1 MKVILSGYNY
11 RHKVSYYTERP
22 NGIGDYV
29 LLIIRSPARITID
42 NQTHYIKGNNVI
54 VYRKGSP
61 QYYAAHNAEF
71 VNDWVQFDLDQEEL
85 LFYESIGIPFDTI
98 LDFPDVYPLSRLV
111 ELLWAERWFKYPNAE
126 ESKTLLLR
134 LLLLKLSDLIL
145 SKTAVSSHFTIELM
159 ILRRDISN
167 APQRDW
173 SIENICKS
181 ISISPSYL
189 HSIYKKLFGTTIKED
204 VLASRIARSKQLL
217 SDTNHSIATIAHMVG
232 YENDVHFLHIFK
244 KKTGFTPRQ
253 YRKLASTHLAL

>member
-11 RHKVSYYTERP
+11 RHAASFARERP
-22 NGIGDYV
+22 EGIGDYV

-42 NQTHYIKGNNVI
+42 NTDHFVKGNNVI

-61 QYYAAHNAEF
+61 QYFAAHNAEF
-71 VNDWVQFDLDQEEL
+71 VNDWVQFDLDQEDLSFCEG
-85 LFYESIGIPFDTI
+85 IGIPFDTI
-98 LDFPDVYPLSRLV
+98 LDFADVYPLSRLV
-111 ELLWAERWFKYPNAE
+111 ELLWTERWHKHPNAE

-134 LLLLKLSDLIL
+134 LLLLKLSDLIV

-167 APQRDW
+167 YPHMDW
-173 SIENICKS
+173 SIESICKS

-189 HSIYKKLFGTTIKED
+189 HSSYKQLFGTTVKED
-204 VLASRIARSKQLL
+204 VIASRIARSKQLL
-217 SDTNHSIATIAHMVG
+217 SDTNHSVATIAHMVG
-232 YENDVHFLHIFK
+232 YEDETHFMHIFK

-253 YRKLASTHLAL
+253 YRKLASTHLVL